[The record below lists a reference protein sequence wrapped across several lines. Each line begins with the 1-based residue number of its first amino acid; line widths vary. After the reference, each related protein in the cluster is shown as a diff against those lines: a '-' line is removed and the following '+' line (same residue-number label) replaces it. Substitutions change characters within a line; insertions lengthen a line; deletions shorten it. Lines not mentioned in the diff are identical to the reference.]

1 MKIRFARHGQPFL
14 DDLPPGTDYE
24 FPPDDPVLTE
34 LGKEQAHCLGRH
46 LKAEGFK
53 GRIISSPFLRTA
65 GTADIVA
72 QECGLKFYLEPRIQE
87 MRCFTFPYM
96 GFRLNKLHVFF
107 KNLSSRARLRWPWM
121 VDDFNESSQGDRE
134 RSFIYVRARV
144 RAFLDEL
151 VANPPAEDVL
161 LIVHGASCGALRQ
174 ELIARGA
181 VNGLYKGWNCSLS
194 RFDIGADGKATCI
207 ELDRIDFM
215 PKEIV
220 TSNKKRYLECG
231 EELAGE

>member
-1 MKIRFARHGQPFL
+1 MIIRFARHGQPFL

-24 FPPDDPVLTE
+24 FPPNDPILTE
-34 LGKEQAHCLGRH
+34 LGQEQAHCLGRH
-46 LKAEGFK
+46 LKAEGFR
-53 GRIISSPFLRTA
+53 GRIISSPLLRTA

-72 QECGLKFYLEPRIQE
+72 RECGLKFYLDPRMQE
-87 MRCFTFPYM
+87 MRCYTYPYD
-96 GFRLNKLHVFF
+96 GLHL
-107 KNLSSRARLRWPWM
+107 KELRARFKCLASKARLHWPWM
-121 VDDFNESSQGDRE
+121 VPVAEEEDKDKDF
-134 RSFIYVRARV
+134 IKVRARA
-144 RAFLDEL
+144 RKLLDEL
-151 VANPPAEDVL
+151 VDEPPAEDVL
-161 LIVHGASCGALRQ
+161 LIGHGASCGALRQ

-194 RFDIGADGKATCI
+194 RFDIGADGKATCV